1 MDEGEFWKTIDDFRP
16 PHLWKK
22 ENKTWKLKHTVFK

>member
-1 MDEGEFWKTIDDFRP
+1 MEFIDMNPEQFHMLCDDFRP

-22 ENKTWKLKHTVFK
+22 VGASGG